1 MTNMLPEPIML
12 KKSVALT
19 ISLTVMLATT
29 LVAVADT
36 APEDAKVYRTSVMT
50 TLRGHVGAASMH
62 VRGLVDDNGF
72 LTAHA
77 AGLANGARELRY
89 LFPAGSDVDESE
101 ALPVIWEQPEE
112 FQKAIDSAQKATAAF
127 SEAVAGGD
135 KAAIGAAF
143 RDVGAACR
151 GCHDRFR
158 LDTD

>member
-1 MTNMLPEPIML
+1 ML

-19 ISLTVMLATT
+19 VFFTTMLAAP
-29 LVAVADT
+29 LVALTDT
-36 APEDAKVYRTSVMT
+36 APEDAKAYRTSVMT
-50 TLRGHVGAASMH
+50 SLRGHIGAASMH
-62 VRGLVDDNGF
+62 VRELVDDNGF
-72 LTAHA
+72 LRAHA
-77 AGLANGARELRY
+77 EGLANGARELKHV
-89 LFPAGSDVDESE
+89 FPAGSDVDDSE

-112 FQKAIDSAQKATAAF
+112 FRKAIDNAEKATAAF

-135 KAAIGAAF
+135 NAAIGAAF

>member
-1 MTNMLPEPIML
+1 ML
-12 KKSVALT
+12 KKSVALR
-19 ISLTVMLATT
+19 IFLTTMLAAP
-29 LVAVADT
+29 LVALTDT
-36 APEDAKVYRTSVMT
+36 VPEDAKSYRTSVMT
-50 TLRGHVGAASMH
+50 SLRGHIGAASMH
-62 VRGLVDDNGF
+62 VRELVDDNGF
-72 LTAHA
+72 LRAHA
-77 AGLANGARELRY
+77 EGLANGARELKHV
-89 LFPAGSDVDESE
+89 FPAGSDVDDSE

-112 FQKAIDSAQKATAAF
+112 FQKAIDNAEKATAAF

>member
-1 MTNMLPEPIML
+1 ML
-12 KKSVALT
+12 KKSAAPTTAVAVL
-19 ISLTVMLATT
+19 LAASA
-29 LVAVADT
+29 VAVADT
-36 APEDAKVYRTSVMT
+36 APEDAKAYRTSVMT
-50 TLRGHVGAASMH
+50 TLRGHIGAASMH

-77 AGLANGARELRY
+77 EGLANGVRELTY
-89 LFPAGSDVDESE
+89 VFPAGSDVDDSE

-112 FQKAIDSAQKATAAF
+112 FQKAIDRAQKATAAF

-135 KAAIGAAF
+135 KAAVGAAF

>member
-1 MTNMLPEPIML
+1 MS
-12 KKSVALT
+12 KKYAAVT
-19 ISLTVMLATT
+19 ISLAVMLPAS

-36 APEDAKVYRTSVMT
+36 APEDAKAYRTSVMT
-50 TLRGHVGAASMH
+50 TLRGHIGAASMY

-72 LTAHA
+72 LGAHA
-77 AGLANGARELRY
+77 AGLANGARELQHV
-89 LFPAGSDVDESE
+89 FPAGSDVDDSE

-112 FQKAIDSAQKATAAF
+112 FQKAIDKAGKATAAF
-127 SEAVAGGD
+127 SDAVASGD

-143 RDVGAACR
+143 RDVAEACK